1 MNVLTPKQYCVM
13 KQWFSSEYRI
23 CKHFCREFDA
33 LLSNRPKGSRGSNQ
47 RLSMTRLVI
56 DSDSGTQVRFV
67 EEAGLPSGFS
77 TVVCRGENVLAPV
90 GSHKLVSAAVRCAWP
105 SWRHSKV
112 KRATGR
118 IFENGGV
125 IVFHVNTLSLFFPV
139 SWSSNV
145 VSLLIEDTIALYSN
159 GRGKCILITKWKFC
173 KKGFWRV

>member
-1 MNVLTPKQYCVM
+1 MSWHRNNIALWSNGFPLSIEFVNISAANLMPSCQIDPRGAGV
-13 KQWFSSEYRI
+13 RI
-23 CKHFCREFDA
+23 KDCRWQVTVVP
-33 LLSNRPKGSRGSNQ
+33 RWG
-47 RLSMTRLVI
+47 LV
-56 DSDSGTQVRFV
+56 V

-112 KRATGR
+112 KRAMGR

-139 SWSSNV
+139 QWSNNV
-145 VSLLIEDTIALYSN
+145 VSLLIEDTITLYSN
-159 GRGKCILITKWKFC
+159 GRGKCILITTWKFC